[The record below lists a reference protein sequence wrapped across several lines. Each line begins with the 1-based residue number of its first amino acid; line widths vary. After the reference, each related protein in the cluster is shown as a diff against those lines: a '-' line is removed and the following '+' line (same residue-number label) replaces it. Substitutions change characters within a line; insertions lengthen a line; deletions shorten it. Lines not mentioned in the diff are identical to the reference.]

1 VNILTI
7 RFGYSDNYDS
17 ESFKDLMD
25 WIELI
30 KQTETKTGRVVPR
43 ILVGNKTDLTD
54 IIAVDTSTAEVTVLS
69 GSFFLLLYP

>member
-1 VNILTI
+1 VSILTI
-7 RFGYSDNYDS
+7 RFEYYDDYDP

-54 IIAVDTSTAEVTVLS
+54 MIAVDTSTAEVIVLS
-69 GSFFLLLYP
+69 NSFFLLSYP